1 MLVFLQRHVFVVGAL
16 RMVRVTL
23 RATLLAMV
31 LVVTVLVCS
40 SCGGEGEKTEAE
52 KTSSPADRPNV
63 ILVLADD
70 LDKSV
75 FERSTLDLV
84 WAPQGT
90 SFTNALAT
98 TPVCCPSRASILRG
112 QYAHNTGLWRNNNEQ
127 PNGGATYFRDKRLD
141 QHTVATILHADGYKT
156 WFGGKYLNGYHTAGG
171 SQGYVPPGWDSWQA
185 YLGDAA
191 ANVDGRATRF
201 FPRHYTDWLSERAET
216 FIEDQRGSSQPFYMH
231 IAPLDTHEPL
241 SIPPRHRAAYPEQR
255 APRPPSF
262 DEADL
267 SDKPAWVRDQPPVN
281 DRRAAEYDR
290 LQVTRMQS
298 ALTLEDLCR
307 EVIDALERTNQLGD
321 TYLMFTSD
329 NGYHMGLHRV
339 KSPKGSP
346 YAESHEVP
354 FVVRGPGVPAGASF
368 EELAANIDIAP
379 TVLDLAGVTVPS
391 RMDGR
396 SLRPFFDGS
405 APDLWRTSLLIENME
420 GTGEREPRPPYSGVR
435 HRDEVYVEYTS
446 GETEYYDL
454 KADPY
459 QLENRPQDAPQVMK
473 DELSALKE
481 CAGDG
486 CKKADRP

>member
-1 MLVFLQRHVFVVGAL
+1 MLRS
-16 RMVRVTL
+16 
-23 RATLLAMV
+23 TLLATV
-31 LVVTVLVCS
+31 LVATALVCS

-52 KTSSPADRPNV
+52 KTSGGRPNLIV
-63 ILVLADD
+63 VLADD

-75 FERSTLDLV
+75 FERSTLDSPWV
-84 WAPQGT
+84 PEGA
-90 SFTNALAT
+90 SFTNAVAT
-98 TPVCCPSRASILRG
+98 TPLCCPSRASILRG

-127 PNGGATYFRDKRLD
+127 PNGGAAYFRDEKLD
-141 QHTVATILHADGYKT
+141 QRTVATILHADGYKT

-171 SQGYVPPGWDSWQA
+171 IQGYVPPGWDSWQA

-191 ANVDGRATRF
+191 ANVDGRLTGF

-241 SIPPRHRAAYPEQR
+241 SIPPRHRTAYSGQQ

-267 SDKPAWVRDQPPVN
+267 SDKPAWVRGQPPVN

-290 LQVTRMQS
+290 LQVERMRS

-307 EVIDALERTNQLGD
+307 NVIDALERTDQLGD
-321 TYLMFTSD
+321 TYLVFMSD
-329 NGYHMGLHRV
+329 NGYHMGLHRM

-346 YAESHEVP
+346 YLESHEVP

-368 EELAANIDIAP
+368 DRLVANIDIAP
-379 TVLDLAGVTVPS
+379 TMLDLAGVRVPS
-391 RMDGR
+391 WMDGR
-396 SLRPFFDGS
+396 SLRPFFDGT
-405 APDLWRTSLLIENME
+405 APGSWRTSLLIENME
-420 GTGEREPRPPYSGVR
+420 GAGDRRPPYSGVR
-435 HRDEVYVEYTS
+435 HQDEVYVEYGS

-454 KADPY
+454 KTDLY
-459 QLENRPQDAPQVMK
+459 QLENRPQGAPQAIK
-473 DELSALKE
+473 EELAALE
-481 CAGDG
+481 DCAGDG
-486 CKKADRP
+486 CRKADRP